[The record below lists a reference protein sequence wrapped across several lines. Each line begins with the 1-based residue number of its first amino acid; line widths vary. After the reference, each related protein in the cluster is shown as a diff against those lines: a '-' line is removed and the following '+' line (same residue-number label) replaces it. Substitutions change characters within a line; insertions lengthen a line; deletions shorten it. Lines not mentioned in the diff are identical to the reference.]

1 MSARRIALLLWILLA
16 LFVCRV
22 VGQLVVVLYAPSFL
36 PPMEEWYSGLMPYP
50 YLLPTQILIIVL
62 FSRIALDI
70 TCGTGFWAHPKPTL
84 GIWLRNFG
92 IVYFLSMVVRYA
104 LRMSW
109 YPEERWFGGTIPII
123 FHWVLAAYIIVLGC
137 YHLHASK
144 TGEDQA
150 KQKVALSS

>member
-1 MSARRIALLLWILLA
+1 MSARSTALLLWVLLA

-22 VGQLVVVLYAPSFL
+22 AGQLIVVVYAPSFL
-36 PPMEEWYSGLMPYP
+36 PPMKEWYSGLMPYP

-62 FSRIALDI
+62 FSRVAVDM
-70 TCGTGFWAHPKPTL
+70 TRGAGFWAQRKPML

-123 FHWVLAAYIIVLGC
+123 FHWVLASYIIVLGC
-137 YHLHASK
+137 YHLRASK
-144 TGEDQA
+144 T
-150 KQKVALSS
+150 S